1 MFCTN
6 CGNELQSQDRFC
18 PKCGK
23 SHESLV
29 EPSVPTHLDNSTTE
43 SLEAGTK
50 TLQKGS
56 VSQES
61 PYKIVTLPSGKRVKV
76 KKEAF
81 KSSTSQQSK
90 ERLPLTDKWAWL
102 LAIVPIIVWSVV
114 AIISPSWGAA
124 LICSGIV
131 LIILTL
137 KDEAVLEKAGYRK
150 EAAEIGFHSCL
161 FPYWYLFRRAKLT
174 NKNYGPA
181 VTSFLL
187 WVISIALW
195 GIIIQAVVTDA
206 VDVASGQ
213 MSYEEFNAKWRD

>member
-50 TLQKGS
+50 TLQKES

-61 PYKIVTLPSGKRVKV
+61 SYKIVTLPSGKRVKV
-76 KKEAF
+76 KNEAF

-90 ERLPLTDKWAWL
+90 VRLPLTDKWAWL
-102 LAIVPIIVWSVV
+102 LAIVPIIVGYVV
-114 AIISPSWGAA
+114 GIISSSGSASF
-124 LICSGIV
+124 ICMGIV

-150 EAAEIGFHSCL
+150 EAAEIGIRPCF

-187 WVISIALW
+187 WVIYIALW

-206 VDVASGQ
+206 VDAASGQ
-213 MSYEEFNAKWRD
+213 MSREEFNAKWRD